1 MAVVSCHKEGG
12 RTLPRCFVRCYSL
25 VAVPLP
31 SVLIGITTPK
41 GVLPVMGC
49 CALRCHGYR
58 AILRFAVF
66 GLVKTE
72 WYRVLIGVDRM
83 SGLRKLWCE

>member
-1 MAVVSCHKEGG
+1 M
-12 RTLPRCFVRCYSL
+12 
-25 VAVPLP
+25 AVPLP
-31 SVLIGITTPK
+31 SVLIGESTPK

-58 AILRFAVF
+58 AILRFRVF

-72 WYRVLIGVDRM
+72 WYRVLIGGDRM

>member
-1 MAVVSCHKEGG
+1 MAVASCHKEGG
-12 RTLPRCFVRCYSL
+12 RMRLVCIRCYSL

-31 SVLIGITTPK
+31 SVLIGTSTPK

-58 AILRFAVF
+58 AILRFRVF

-72 WYRVLIGVDRM
+72 WYRVLIGGDCM